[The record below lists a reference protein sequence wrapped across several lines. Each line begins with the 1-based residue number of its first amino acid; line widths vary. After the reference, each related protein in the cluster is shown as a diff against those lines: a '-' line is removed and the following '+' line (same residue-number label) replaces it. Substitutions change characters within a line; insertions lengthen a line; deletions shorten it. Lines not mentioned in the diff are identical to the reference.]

1 MLDDPLRALRLVR
14 LACERELEP
23 DQGAI
28 DAARGVAPALAGVA
42 AERVF
47 AELKRIVACER
58 AVDALA
64 LLDELGLTAV
74 ILPELWSLR
83 GVEQNRFHHRDVA
96 GHTREVLEAAIELQR
111 DPGAVLGHEHAT
123 ELAELLREPLAD
135 ELTRGDALR
144 LGALLHDVAKPLTR
158 GVTIEGRIIFPA
170 HDERGAALSREIL
183 TRLRASERLRAHV
196 AALARHHLRL
206 GFLVHR
212 QPLSRR
218 DIYHYLDACDDVA
231 VDVTLLSVADR
242 LATRGDAAAE
252 STARHLELARE
263 LLPETLRWRREGRPA
278 PLLRGDA
285 LARELDLRPGPELGR
300 LLAELAEAQ
309 FAGEVT
315 TRDEAV
321 AWARE
326 RGGG

>member
-1 MLDDPLRALRLVR
+1 
-14 LACERELEP
+14 
-23 DQGAI
+23 
-28 DAARGVAPALAGVA
+28 
-42 AERVF
+42 
-47 AELKRIVACER
+47 
-58 AVDALA
+58 
-64 LLDELGLTAV
+64 
-74 ILPELWSLR
+74 LR
-83 GVEQNRFHHRDVA
+83 G
-96 GHTREVLEAAIELQR
+96 
-111 DPGAVLGHEHAT
+111 
-123 ELAELLREPLAD
+123 
-135 ELTRGDALR
+135 
-144 LGALLHDVAKPLTR
+144 
-158 GVTIEGRIIFPA
+158 
-170 HDERGAALSREIL
+170 
-183 TRLRASERLRAHV
+183 HV

-206 GFLVHR
+206 GFLVHC

-218 DIYHYLDACDDVA
+218 DIYRYLDACDDVA

-263 LLPETLRWRREGRPA
+263 LLPETLRWRRESRPA

-315 TRDEAV
+315 TPEEAV